1 MDNNK
6 MDEKEAPLAAEP
18 PGAVRE
24 FPVEVVV
31 GRTKVVVTL
40 ILKANTSVTVAGT
53 TTTVA
58 KN

>member
-1 MDNNK
+1 MDNK
-6 MDEKEAPLAAEP
+6 LDEKDPPPTAEP

-58 KN
+58 EN